1 MVILPTSLCLA
12 TVAESLESQQ
22 ASPQT
27 HSPEIDTLIPEC
39 YVLPLPVHRSRMGL
53 PRLALL
59 VFSATASVIWPFRFH
74 RHPLQVQTHTHIH
87 TAHTHTHSLQP
98 AWCLQSEAVWE
109 MCHHTSL
116 SEAVKSFL
124 VWELQQFAR

>member
-1 MVILPTSLCLA
+1 MVILPTGLRLA

-39 YVLPLPVHRSRMGL
+39 YVLPLPARRSGMGL

-59 VFSATASVIWPFRFH
+59 VFNATASVIGPFRFH

-87 TAHTHTHSLQP
+87 TGTHARPLSLQP
-98 AWCLQSEAVWE
+98 AWCLQSEAMWE

-124 VWELQQFAR
+124 VWELQ